1 MELQPSAPP
10 TQPGVKVVPLPSDDA
25 VILGRNVTTGITD
38 SGLSRHVLSVRST
51 QQTLSPS
58 TPQAVRVE
66 PAAIKITGKLAAGVR
81 TSGGEWRPLSFGESA
96 HLMVGD
102 EIALRL
108 NPARHIF
115 TIGTTR
121 SAAAPGTS
129 QSTASPHPRATTVPA
144 TAAHPKPT
152 LAPPNSKRRKVVDGA
167 VPAPSPTIRLGPY
180 TLPAL
185 GIGTLPLGVT
195 YSGGGR
201 PSVPDAI
208 DLIHTALRK
217 GCRFFDV
224 SDMYCAGP
232 GDTHYAERL
241 LMRAIREYDGGS
253 LVDEVV
259 VGTKG
264 GMARSGQSS
273 HSWVPKTFR
282 TPGDLKRTIRESHEA
297 MELGDRP
304 IKLWSFHHTDGYPT
318 DDGCQLF
325 KQHLKAVRELMDE
338 GIVELCGL
346 ANGSTAHIDAAI
358 SVLGK
363 RFVAVQNEYS
373 LYARAAD
380 RTPHRKSA
388 TVAKS
393 NKNNTLEW
401 CRTNGLAFC
410 PTKALGGHPAREGKV
425 NLAENF
431 PIVQQLAAK
440 KSVTPQ
446 VLLLAWM
453 RHQHPQILHIVG
465 CRTKDHLSDYLVE
478 VPEVRFTQAEL
489 DQIAQL
495 PQFKAK

>member
-38 SGLSRHVLSVRST
+38 SGLSRHVLSVRPT

-144 TAAHPKPT
+144 TAAHTKPT
-152 LAPPNSKRRKVVDGA
+152 RELSAAGIDSRNCTMRPLTNPPSVAPPNSKRRKVVDGA

-208 DLIHTALRK
+208 DL
-217 GCRFFDV
+217 
-224 SDMYCAGP
+224 M
-232 GDTHYAERL
+232 
-241 LMRAIREYDGGS
+241 
-253 LVDEVV
+253 
-259 VGTKG
+259 
-264 GMARSGQSS
+264 
-273 HSWVPKTFR
+273 
-282 TPGDLKRTIRESHEA
+282 
-297 MELGDRP
+297 
-304 IKLWSFHHTDGYPT
+304 
-318 DDGCQLF
+318 
-325 KQHLKAVRELMDE
+325 
-338 GIVELCGL
+338 
-346 ANGSTAHIDAAI
+346 
-358 SVLGK
+358 
-363 RFVAVQNEYS
+363 
-373 LYARAAD
+373 
-380 RTPHRKSA
+380 
-388 TVAKS
+388 
-393 NKNNTLEW
+393 
-401 CRTNGLAFC
+401 
-410 PTKALGGHPAREGKV
+410 
-425 NLAENF
+425 
-431 PIVQQLAAK
+431 
-440 KSVTPQ
+440 
-446 VLLLAWM
+446 
-453 RHQHPQILHIVG
+453 
-465 CRTKDHLSDYLVE
+465 
-478 VPEVRFTQAEL
+478 
-489 DQIAQL
+489 
-495 PQFKAK
+495 